1 MTPSLPSR
9 FQVDNEDYVNM
20 PGLPSPASAQ
30 PIVSAG
36 RSLLPRCQ
44 VSGGPFAHADGV
56 NTSPRLVSPVSPIW
70 SSSALSSWP
79 GWRITS
85 GQSAKVP
92 LDRPGG

>member
-1 MTPSLPSR
+1 MTPSLSSR

-56 NTSPRLVSPVSPIW
+56 T
-70 SSSALSSWP
+70 
-79 GWRITS
+79 
-85 GQSAKVP
+85 
-92 LDRPGG
+92 